1 MSEIISKVKE
11 NPQERQDT
19 TLFKELP
26 TTIND
31 FHQSI
36 LVNSLI
42 ALKTNFYN
50 DNFDNRRF
58 KIEGT
63 DNSKIFNALQHA
75 FYLDWY
81 FQSVEQ
87 CYQAYSLLNDE
98 ISKRL
103 YLHLIAYR
111 IGGHFS
117 VKIPAGFLGEQEKI
131 EAYRKLE
138 KVSPSQF
145 QVSGLLGTLNH
156 LDLIF
161 ENKRY
166 KIDCLGLEYCL
177 ARRQYF
183 FSRESVGIA
192 PKDGD
197 YVIDAGACLGDT
209 TIVFSNAVGDQG
221 KVYAFDPVHE
231 HLEILKFNIEQFP
244 LKNVVIH
251 ESGLAD
257 RDVFAP
263 PMKLEKYDPA
273 FNVINKTVPLRTIDS
288 LVDKGE
294 IEKIDFI
301 KLDVEG
307 AELTAIQGGIKSIAK
322 FKPRMAI
329 SLYHKPNDLFE
340 IIIFLKHNFP
350 FYKFYI
356 EHYTIDF
363 GETVLYC
370 NPSVL
375 HTTD

>member
-1 MSEIISKVKE
+1 MSKVKE
-11 NPQERQDT
+11 NLQEKHDT
-19 TLFKELP
+19 MLFKVLP
-26 TTIND
+26 ITLND
-31 FHQSI
+31 LHQSI

-50 DNFDNRRF
+50 DNFDNRRL
-58 KIEGT
+58 KEEGG
-63 DNSKIFNALQHA
+63 DNSRVFNALQHA

-81 FQSVEQ
+81 FHNIEQ
-87 CYQAYSLLNDE
+87 CYQAYSLLEDE
-98 ISKRL
+98 ISRRL

-117 VKIPAGFLGEQEKI
+117 VKIPAGFLAEQEKI

-138 KVSPSQF
+138 KSSPSQL
-145 QVSGLLGTLNH
+145 QVSGLLGVLNH
-156 LDLIF
+156 FDLIF

-183 FSRESVGIA
+183 FSRELVCIA
-192 PKDGD
+192 PNDGD
-197 YVIDAGACLGDT
+197 YVIDGGACFGETAL
-209 TIVFSNAVGDQG
+209 VFSNAVGDRG
-221 KVYAFDPVHE
+221 RVYAFEPVHE
-231 HLEILKFNIEQFP
+231 HLEILRFNIEQFP
-244 LKNVVIH
+244 LKNVVLH

-257 RDVFAP
+257 QDVFAP

-273 FNVINKTVPLRTIDS
+273 FNVVNKTVPLRTIDS
-288 LVDKGE
+288 LVEKGE

-307 AELTAIQGGIKSIAK
+307 AELTAIQGGMKSIAK
-322 FKPRMAI
+322 FKPKMAI

-340 IIIFLKHNFP
+340 IIIFLEQNFP

-375 HTTD
+375 DTTD